1 MSTPLNSGPAF
12 ALHLNRREKKPRA
25 LARDESWSTAVERR
39 RPVRE
44 LLTEAVSAQPP
55 LPEAGLGRCCGPPD
69 RTPPQRF
76 GSHISPM
83 TTMTTGIRSQQSD
96 HWRGQT
102 FGSHTPTVTTMTTS
116 MGIIRTFPDRWC
128 PQLWRRSSGGMQSS
142 GARRGDLDASVNG
155 FARCTLRQ
163 EVGGEMKTEF

>member
-1 MSTPLNSGPAF
+1 MGGKVPHMSTPLNSGPAF

-69 RTPPQRF
+69 RTPPPEVWVT
-76 GSHISPM
+76 HL
-83 TTMTTGIRSQQSD
+83 THD
-96 HWRGQT
+96 HHDHRY
-102 FGSHTPTVTTMTTS
+102 
-116 MGIIRTFPDRWC
+116 
-128 PQLWRRSSGGMQSS
+128 
-142 GARRGDLDASVNG
+142 
-155 FARCTLRQ
+155 Q
-163 EVGGEMKTEF
+163 ESAV